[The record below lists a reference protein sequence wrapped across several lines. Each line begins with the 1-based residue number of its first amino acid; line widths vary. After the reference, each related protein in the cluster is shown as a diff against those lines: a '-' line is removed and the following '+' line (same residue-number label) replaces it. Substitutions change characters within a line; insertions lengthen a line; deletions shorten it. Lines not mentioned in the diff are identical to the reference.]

1 MRLQKEAN
9 LTGYR
14 NAWCSSALDLG
25 DFFDFL
31 GSWQIWKLVEL
42 EILDGNGDQC
52 FYLDDP

>member
-31 GSWQIWKLVEL
+31 EM
-42 EILDGNGDQC
+42 DGVGNFRGNY
-52 FYLDDP
+52 FYIQGKRAGEQ